1 MLTYAKAQAAN
12 MQAHRDAVAATDAR
26 AMEMKQVFIASL
38 QNGRGWEPFI
48 SPKVERGVKLAH
60 QSFAVYKRQRC
71 GIRLSLTLRATSK

>member
-48 SPKVERGVKLAH
+48 SPKVERGVKLTH
-60 QSFAVYKRQRC
+60 RSFALYY
-71 GIRLSLTLRATSK
+71 